1 MQDNSGEEDALKLQ
15 LANRIFVGTVYS
27 IKPDFLH
34 TIRQHYFADAEQVNF
49 AEMEA
54 TANKVNSW
62 VQKATRNRIKDVIVP
77 SNHFKLFSIS
87 LFTGVKFMSLMS

>member
-1 MQDNSGEEDALKLQ
+1 MQ
-15 LANRIFVGTVYS
+15 RIFVGTVYS

-49 AEMEA
+49 AEMES

-77 SNHFKLFSIS
+77 SNPFKLFEII
-87 LFTGVKFMSLMS
+87 LLTGVMLIGLISKSVKF